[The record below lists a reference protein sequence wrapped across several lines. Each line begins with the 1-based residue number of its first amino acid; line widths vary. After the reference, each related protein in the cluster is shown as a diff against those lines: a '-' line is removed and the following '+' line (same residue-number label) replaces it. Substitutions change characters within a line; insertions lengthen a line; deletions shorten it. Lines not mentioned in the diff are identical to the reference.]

1 MQFEFWGIST
11 SEFGFRLFCENM
23 WWAIHLFRIWTCEKR
38 TLLLD
43 RGRPIKFFEPAV
55 EMVVK
60 DYYFNLDSEDDVEI
74 VNENGEEEY
83 LSD

>member
-1 MQFEFWGIST
+1 
-11 SEFGFRLFCENM
+11 
-23 WWAIHLFRIWTCEKR
+23 
-38 TLLLD
+38 
-43 RGRPIKFFEPAV
+43 
-55 EMVVK
+55 MVVK